1 MKKFSQSLG
10 LLFSVIFVVTSV
22 AVVSAEER
30 VSANSCLDT
39 GVGCKVGMTGP
50 RGGIIF
56 YDAGS
61 QQWWG
66 RFLEAE
72 RRATRAR
79 SIWGSTDSIYGVA
92 GNVAAQRQSMAIG
105 MGRVNTAVMR
115 ASGSPLAT
123 LHTSEGSDWYI
134 PSKDELDTLYNFR
147 TANPR
152 TFLYRSVPFWTST
165 ESEDSFAWY
174 QLFQDGTQFTDE
186 NKVGQSNGNKQLRK
200 SQVHIGSSFP
210 SLPFHLVAMRSF
222 PAGVGVKPTAST
234 TSVTGNSC
242 TNEGPCAVG
251 DTGPA
256 GGIVFY
262 DAGPRSSGDRY
273 FEVGPVETEVA
284 GIPWKPLTFN
294 DKQTPLYIGTA
305 SASAKVQRVLAKAFG
320 MGEANTS
327 KIVQRYRGG
336 NYPARYA
343 STLVFGG
350 YNDWYLP
357 SKEELRLVYRTLGTA
372 TPRLG
377 NLGKSFYWTS
387 SEYDLN
393 NAWTVNF
400 KDGQEF
406 DREKWRVPDAAIGM
420 KAIRTRPIRSFR

>member
-1 MKKFSQSLG
+1 MLVSTLSLAATA
-10 LLFSVIFVVTSV
+10 VPVTASSRLC
-22 AVVSAEER
+22 ALGGA
-30 VSANSCLDT
+30 
-39 GVGCKVGMTGP
+39 CKVGDVGP
-50 RGGIIF
+50 GGGTVV
-56 YDAGS
+56 YDAGEVK
-61 QQWWG
+61 WWG
-66 RFLEAE
+66 RYLEASPITKGRGLPWSLKSAE
-72 RRATRAR
+72 SVYVGENILRQG
-79 SIWGSTDSIYGVA
+79 IGWGRENTTAIVA
-92 GNVAAQRQSMAIG
+92 QNGEGKYAAKFVDDYSANG
-105 MGRVNTAVMR
+105 K
-115 ASGSPLAT
+115 
-123 LHTSEGSDWYI
+123 SDWFL
-134 PSKDELDTLYNFR
+134 PSRDELDVVYN
-147 TANPR
+147 A
-152 TFLYRSVPFWTST
+152 SVTVGAPKVLPMPYWTS
-165 ESEDSFAWY
+165 SENSAKYAWY

-294 DKQTPLYIGTA
+294 DKQTPLYMGTA

-420 KAIRTRPIRSFR
+420 KAIRTRPIRSFG

>member
-1 MKKFSQSLG
+1 
-10 LLFSVIFVVTSV
+10 V
-22 AVVSAEER
+22 
-30 VSANSCLDT
+30 
-39 GVGCKVGMTGP
+39 
-50 RGGIIF
+50 
-56 YDAGS
+56 YDAGEVK
-61 QQWWG
+61 WWG
-66 RFLEAE
+66 RYLEASPITKGRGLPWSLKSAE
-72 RRATRAR
+72 SVYVGENILRQG
-79 SIWGSTDSIYGVA
+79 IGWGRENTIAIVLQNGEGKY
-92 GNVAAQRQSMAIG
+92 AAKFVDDYSANG
-105 MGRVNTAVMR
+105 K
-115 ASGSPLAT
+115 
-123 LHTSEGSDWYI
+123 SDWFL
-134 PSKDELDTLYNFR
+134 PSRDELDVVYN
-147 TANPR
+147 A
-152 TFLYRSVPFWTST
+152 SVTVGAPKVLPMPYWTS
-165 ESEDSFAWY
+165 SENSAKYAWY

-234 TSVTGNSC
+234 TSLTGSSC

-420 KAIRTRPIRSFR
+420 KAIRTRPIRSFG

>member
-1 MKKFSQSLG
+1 MLVSTLSLAATA
-10 LLFSVIFVVTSV
+10 VPVTASSRLC
-22 AVVSAEER
+22 ALGGA
-30 VSANSCLDT
+30 
-39 GVGCKVGMTGP
+39 CKVGDVGP
-50 RGGIIF
+50 GGGTVV
-56 YDAGS
+56 YDAGEVK
-61 QQWWG
+61 WWG
-66 RFLEAE
+66 RYLEASPITKGRGLPWSLKSAE
-72 RRATRAR
+72 SVYVGENILRQG
-79 SIWGSTDSIYGVA
+79 IGWGRENTTAIVA
-92 GNVAAQRQSMAIG
+92 QNGEGKYAAKFVDDYSANG
-105 MGRVNTAVMR
+105 K
-115 ASGSPLAT
+115 
-123 LHTSEGSDWYI
+123 SDWFL
-134 PSKDELDTLYNFR
+134 PSRDELDVVYN
-147 TANPR
+147 A
-152 TFLYRSVPFWTST
+152 SVTVGAPKVLPMPYWTS
-165 ESEDSFAWY
+165 SENSAKYAWY

-420 KAIRTRPIRSFR
+420 KAIRTRPIRSFG

>member
-1 MKKFSQSLG
+1 MRLRCCLAVLVSTLSLAATA
-10 LLFSVIFVVTSV
+10 VPVTASSRLC
-22 AVVSAEER
+22 ALGGA
-30 VSANSCLDT
+30 
-39 GVGCKVGMTGP
+39 CKVGDVGP
-50 RGGIIF
+50 GGGTVV
-56 YDAGS
+56 YDAGEVK
-61 QQWWG
+61 WWG
-66 RFLEAE
+66 RYLEASPITKGRGLPWSLKSAE
-72 RRATRAR
+72 SVYVGENILRQG
-79 SIWGSTDSIYGVA
+79 IGWGRENTTAIVA
-92 GNVAAQRQSMAIG
+92 QNGEGKYAAKFVDDYSANG
-105 MGRVNTAVMR
+105 K
-115 ASGSPLAT
+115 
-123 LHTSEGSDWYI
+123 SDWFL
-134 PSKDELDTLYNFR
+134 PSRDELDVVYN
-147 TANPR
+147 A
-152 TFLYRSVPFWTST
+152 SVTVGAPKVLPMPYWTS
-165 ESEDSFAWY
+165 SENSAKYAWY

-234 TSVTGNSC
+234 TSLTGSSC

-420 KAIRTRPIRSFR
+420 KAIRTRPIRSFG

>member
-1 MKKFSQSLG
+1 MLVSTLSLAATA
-10 LLFSVIFVVTSV
+10 VPVTASSRLC
-22 AVVSAEER
+22 ALGGA
-30 VSANSCLDT
+30 
-39 GVGCKVGMTGP
+39 CKVGDVGP
-50 RGGIIF
+50 GGGTVV
-56 YDAGS
+56 YDAGEVK
-61 QQWWG
+61 WWG
-66 RFLEAE
+66 RYLEASPITKGRGLPWSLKSAE
-72 RRATRAR
+72 SVYVGENILRQG
-79 SIWGSTDSIYGVA
+79 IGWGRENTTAIVA
-92 GNVAAQRQSMAIG
+92 QNGEGKYAAKFVDDYSANG
-105 MGRVNTAVMR
+105 K
-115 ASGSPLAT
+115 
-123 LHTSEGSDWYI
+123 SDWFL
-134 PSKDELDTLYNFR
+134 PSRDELDVVYN
-147 TANPR
+147 A
-152 TFLYRSVPFWTST
+152 SVTVGAPKVLPMPYWTS
-165 ESEDSFAWY
+165 SENSAKYAWY

-210 SLPFHLVAMRSF
+210 SLPFRLVAMRSF

-234 TSVTGNSC
+234 TSLTGSSC

-420 KAIRTRPIRSFR
+420 KAIRTRPIRSFG

>member
-1 MKKFSQSLG
+1 MLVSTLSLAATA
-10 LLFSVIFVVTSV
+10 VPVTASSRLC
-22 AVVSAEER
+22 ALGGA
-30 VSANSCLDT
+30 
-39 GVGCKVGMTGP
+39 CKVGDVGP
-50 RGGIIF
+50 GGGTVV
-56 YDAGS
+56 YDAGEVK
-61 QQWWG
+61 WWG
-66 RFLEAE
+66 RYLEASPITKGRGLPWSLKSAE
-72 RRATRAR
+72 SVYVGENILRQG
-79 SIWGSTDSIYGVA
+79 IGWGRENTTAIVA
-92 GNVAAQRQSMAIG
+92 QNGEGKYAAKFVDDYSANG
-105 MGRVNTAVMR
+105 K
-115 ASGSPLAT
+115 
-123 LHTSEGSDWYI
+123 SDWFL
-134 PSKDELDTLYNFR
+134 PSRDELDVVYN
-147 TANPR
+147 A
-152 TFLYRSVPFWTST
+152 SVTVGAPKVLPMPYWTS
-165 ESEDSFAWY
+165 SENSAKYAWY

-343 STLVFGG
+343 STFVFGG

-420 KAIRTRPIRSFR
+420 KAIRTRPIRSFG

>member
-1 MKKFSQSLG
+1 M
-10 LLFSVIFVVTSV
+10 VV
-22 AVVSAEER
+22 
-30 VSANSCLDT
+30 
-39 GVGCKVGMTGP
+39 
-50 RGGIIF
+50 
-56 YDAGS
+56 YDAGEVK
-61 QQWWG
+61 WWG
-66 RFLEAE
+66 RYLEAL
-72 RRATRAR
+72 
-79 SIWGSTDSIYGVA
+79 SITKGRGLPWSLKSAESVYVGENILRQGIGWGRENTTAIVA
-92 GNVAAQRQSMAIG
+92 QNGEGKYAAKFVDDYSANG
-105 MGRVNTAVMR
+105 K
-115 ASGSPLAT
+115 
-123 LHTSEGSDWYI
+123 SDWFL
-134 PSKDELDTLYNFR
+134 PSRDELDVVYN
-147 TANPR
+147 A
-152 TFLYRSVPFWTST
+152 SVTVGAPKVLPMPYWTS
-165 ESEDSFAWY
+165 SENSAKYAWY
-174 QLFQDGTQFTDE
+174 QLFHDGTQFTDE

-273 FEVGPVETEVA
+273 FEVGPVETELA

-420 KAIRTRPIRSFR
+420 KAIRTRPIRSFG

>member
-1 MKKFSQSLG
+1 
-10 LLFSVIFVVTSV
+10 V
-22 AVVSAEER
+22 
-30 VSANSCLDT
+30 
-39 GVGCKVGMTGP
+39 
-50 RGGIIF
+50 
-56 YDAGS
+56 YDAGEVK
-61 QQWWG
+61 WWG
-66 RFLEAE
+66 RYLEASPITKGRGLPWSLKSAE
-72 RRATRAR
+72 SVYVGENILRQG
-79 SIWGSTDSIYGVA
+79 IGWGRENTIAIVA
-92 GNVAAQRQSMAIG
+92 QNGEGKYAAKFVDDYSANG
-105 MGRVNTAVMR
+105 K
-115 ASGSPLAT
+115 
-123 LHTSEGSDWYI
+123 SDWFL
-134 PSKDELDTLYNFR
+134 PSRDELDVVYN
-147 TANPR
+147 A
-152 TFLYRSVPFWTST
+152 SVTVGAPKVLPMPYWTS
-165 ESEDSFAWY
+165 SENSAKYAWY

-420 KAIRTRPIRSFR
+420 KAIRTRPIRSFG

>member
-1 MKKFSQSLG
+1 M
-10 LLFSVIFVVTSV
+10 VV
-22 AVVSAEER
+22 
-30 VSANSCLDT
+30 
-39 GVGCKVGMTGP
+39 
-50 RGGIIF
+50 
-56 YDAGS
+56 YDAGEVK
-61 QQWWG
+61 WWG
-66 RFLEAE
+66 RYLEASPITKGRGLPWSLKTTE
-72 RRATRAR
+72 PVFASENILRQG
-79 SIWGSTDSIYGVA
+79 IGWG
-92 GNVAAQRQSMAIG
+92 RE
-105 MGRVNTAVMR
+105 NTAAIVTQN
-115 ASGSPLAT
+115 G
-123 LHTSEGSDWYI
+123 EGKYAAKFVDDYSANGKSDWFL
-134 PSKDELDTLYNFR
+134 PSRDELDVVYN
-147 TANPR
+147 A
-152 TFLYRSVPFWTST
+152 SVTVGAPKVLPMPYWTS
-165 ESEDSFAWY
+165 SENSAKYAWY

-234 TSVTGNSC
+234 TSLTGSSC

-273 FEVGPVETEVA
+273 FEVGPVETELA

-420 KAIRTRPIRSFR
+420 KAIRTRPIRSFG

>member
-1 MKKFSQSLG
+1 M
-10 LLFSVIFVVTSV
+10 VV
-22 AVVSAEER
+22 
-30 VSANSCLDT
+30 
-39 GVGCKVGMTGP
+39 
-50 RGGIIF
+50 
-56 YDAGS
+56 YDAGEVK
-61 QQWWG
+61 WWG
-66 RFLEAE
+66 RYLEAL
-72 RRATRAR
+72 
-79 SIWGSTDSIYGVA
+79 SITKGRGLPWSLKSAESVYVGENILRQGIGWGRENTTAIVA
-92 GNVAAQRQSMAIG
+92 QNGEGKYAAKFVDDYSANG
-105 MGRVNTAVMR
+105 K
-115 ASGSPLAT
+115 
-123 LHTSEGSDWYI
+123 SDWFL
-134 PSKDELDTLYNFR
+134 PSRDELDVVYN
-147 TANPR
+147 A
-152 TFLYRSVPFWTST
+152 SVTVGAPKVLPMPYWTS
-165 ESEDSFAWY
+165 SENSAKYAWY

>member
-1 MKKFSQSLG
+1 
-10 LLFSVIFVVTSV
+10 V
-22 AVVSAEER
+22 
-30 VSANSCLDT
+30 
-39 GVGCKVGMTGP
+39 
-50 RGGIIF
+50 
-56 YDAGS
+56 YDAGEVK
-61 QQWWG
+61 WWG
-66 RFLEAE
+66 RYLEASPITKGRGLPWSLKSAE
-72 RRATRAR
+72 SVYVGENILRQG
-79 SIWGSTDSIYGVA
+79 IGWGRENTTAIVA
-92 GNVAAQRQSMAIG
+92 QNGEGKYAAKFVDDYSANG
-105 MGRVNTAVMR
+105 K
-115 ASGSPLAT
+115 
-123 LHTSEGSDWYI
+123 SDWFL
-134 PSKDELDTLYNFR
+134 PSRDELDVVYN
-147 TANPR
+147 A
-152 TFLYRSVPFWTST
+152 SVTVGAPKVLPMPYWTS
-165 ESEDSFAWY
+165 SENSAKYAWY

-234 TSVTGNSC
+234 TSLTGSSC

-420 KAIRTRPIRSFR
+420 KAIRTRPIRSFG

>member
-1 MKKFSQSLG
+1 M
-10 LLFSVIFVVTSV
+10 VV
-22 AVVSAEER
+22 
-30 VSANSCLDT
+30 
-39 GVGCKVGMTGP
+39 
-50 RGGIIF
+50 
-56 YDAGS
+56 YDAGEVK
-61 QQWWG
+61 WWG
-66 RFLEAE
+66 RYLEASPITKGRGLPWSLKSAE
-72 RRATRAR
+72 SVYVGENILRQG
-79 SIWGSTDSIYGVA
+79 IGWGRENTIAIVLQNGEGKY
-92 GNVAAQRQSMAIG
+92 AAKFVDDYSANG
-105 MGRVNTAVMR
+105 K
-115 ASGSPLAT
+115 
-123 LHTSEGSDWYI
+123 SDWFL
-134 PSKDELDTLYNFR
+134 PSRDELDVVYNASI
-147 TANPR
+147 TMGAPKV
-152 TFLYRSVPFWTST
+152 LPMPYWTS
-165 ESEDSFAWY
+165 SENSAKYAWY

-210 SLPFHLVAMRSF
+210 SLPFRLVAMRSF

-234 TSVTGNSC
+234 TSLTGSSC

-420 KAIRTRPIRSFR
+420 KAIRTRPIRSFG

>member
-1 MKKFSQSLG
+1 MLVSTLCLAATALPANGPSRTCALG
-10 LLFSVIFVVTSV
+10 G
-22 AVVSAEER
+22 A
-30 VSANSCLDT
+30 
-39 GVGCKVGMTGP
+39 CKVGDVGP
-50 RGGIIF
+50 GGGTVV
-56 YDAGS
+56 YDAGEVK
-61 QQWWG
+61 WWG
-66 RFLEAE
+66 RYLEASPITKGRGLPWSLKSAE
-72 RRATRAR
+72 SVYVGENILRQG
-79 SIWGSTDSIYGVA
+79 IGWGRENTTAIVA
-92 GNVAAQRQSMAIG
+92 QNGEGKYAAKFVDDYSANG
-105 MGRVNTAVMR
+105 K
-115 ASGSPLAT
+115 
-123 LHTSEGSDWYI
+123 SDWFL
-134 PSKDELDTLYNFR
+134 PSRDELDVVYN
-147 TANPR
+147 A
-152 TFLYRSVPFWTST
+152 SVTVGAPKVLPMPYWTS
-165 ESEDSFAWY
+165 SENSAKYAWY

-377 NLGKSFYWTS
+377 NFGKSFYWTS

-420 KAIRTRPIRSFR
+420 KAIRTRPIRSFG

>member
-1 MKKFSQSLG
+1 VK
-10 LLFSVIFVVTSV
+10 
-22 AVVSAEER
+22 
-30 VSANSCLDT
+30 
-39 GVGCKVGMTGP
+39 
-50 RGGIIF
+50 
-56 YDAGS
+56 
-61 QQWWG
+61 WWG
-66 RFLEAE
+66 RYLEAL
-72 RRATRAR
+72 
-79 SIWGSTDSIYGVA
+79 SITKGRGLPWSLKSAESVYVGENILRQGIGWGRENTTAIVA
-92 GNVAAQRQSMAIG
+92 QNGEGKYAAKFVDDYSANG
-105 MGRVNTAVMR
+105 K
-115 ASGSPLAT
+115 
-123 LHTSEGSDWYI
+123 SDWFL
-134 PSKDELDTLYNFR
+134 PSRDELDVVYN
-147 TANPR
+147 A
-152 TFLYRSVPFWTST
+152 SVTVGAPKVLPMPYWTS
-165 ESEDSFAWY
+165 SENSAKYAWY

-234 TSVTGNSC
+234 TSLTGSSC

-420 KAIRTRPIRSFR
+420 KAIRTRPIRSFG

>member
-1 MKKFSQSLG
+1 LPWSLK
-10 LLFSVIFVVTSV
+10 
-22 AVVSAEER
+22 SAESVYVGENILR
-30 VSANSCLDT
+30 QGIGWGRENTTAIVAQNGEGKYAAKFVDDYSAN
-39 GVGCKVGMTGP
+39 GK
-50 RGGIIF
+50 
-56 YDAGS
+56 
-61 QQWWG
+61 
-66 RFLEAE
+66 
-72 RRATRAR
+72 
-79 SIWGSTDSIYGVA
+79 
-92 GNVAAQRQSMAIG
+92 
-105 MGRVNTAVMR
+105 
-115 ASGSPLAT
+115 
-123 LHTSEGSDWYI
+123 SDWFL
-134 PSKDELDTLYNFR
+134 PSRDELDVVYN
-147 TANPR
+147 A
-152 TFLYRSVPFWTST
+152 SVTVGAPKVLPMPYWTS
-165 ESEDSFAWY
+165 SENSAKYAWY

-234 TSVTGNSC
+234 TSLTGSSC

-420 KAIRTRPIRSFR
+420 KAIRTRPIRSFG

>member
-1 MKKFSQSLG
+1 M
-10 LLFSVIFVVTSV
+10 VV
-22 AVVSAEER
+22 
-30 VSANSCLDT
+30 
-39 GVGCKVGMTGP
+39 
-50 RGGIIF
+50 
-56 YDAGS
+56 YDAGEVK
-61 QQWWG
+61 WWG
-66 RFLEAE
+66 RYLEASPITKGRGLPWSLKTTE
-72 RRATRAR
+72 PVFASENILRQG
-79 SIWGSTDSIYGVA
+79 IGWG
-92 GNVAAQRQSMAIG
+92 RE
-105 MGRVNTAVMR
+105 NTAAIVTQN
-115 ASGSPLAT
+115 G
-123 LHTSEGSDWYI
+123 EGKYAAKFVDDYSANGKSDWFL
-134 PSKDELDTLYNFR
+134 PSRDELDVVYN
-147 TANPR
+147 A
-152 TFLYRSVPFWTST
+152 SVTVGAPKVLPMPYWTS
-165 ESEDSFAWY
+165 SENSAKYAWY

-420 KAIRTRPIRSFR
+420 KAIRTRPIRSFG

>member
-1 MKKFSQSLG
+1 
-10 LLFSVIFVVTSV
+10 V
-22 AVVSAEER
+22 
-30 VSANSCLDT
+30 
-39 GVGCKVGMTGP
+39 
-50 RGGIIF
+50 
-56 YDAGS
+56 YDAGEVK
-61 QQWWG
+61 WWG
-66 RFLEAE
+66 RYLEASPITKGRGLPWSLKSAE
-72 RRATRAR
+72 SVYVGENILRQG
-79 SIWGSTDSIYGVA
+79 IGWGRENTTAIVA
-92 GNVAAQRQSMAIG
+92 QNGEGKYAAKFVDDYSANG
-105 MGRVNTAVMR
+105 K
-115 ASGSPLAT
+115 
-123 LHTSEGSDWYI
+123 SDWFL
-134 PSKDELDTLYNFR
+134 PSRDELDVVYN
-147 TANPR
+147 A
-152 TFLYRSVPFWTST
+152 SVTVGAPKVLPMPYWTS
-165 ESEDSFAWY
+165 SENSAKYAWY
-174 QLFQDGTQFTDE
+174 QLFHDGTQFTDE

-234 TSVTGNSC
+234 TSLTGSSC

-420 KAIRTRPIRSFR
+420 KAIRTRPIRSFG

>member
-1 MKKFSQSLG
+1 MVLVSTLCLAATAVPANASSRLCALGGACKVGDVGPGGGTVVYDAGEVKWWGRYLEALPLAKGRGLPWSVKTGESVYEGETVLRQGIGWGRENTAAIVLQNAEGKYAAKFVDD
-10 LLFSVIFVVTSV
+10 FSANGKSDWFLPSRDELDVVYNASV
-22 AVVSAEER
+22 AVGAP
-30 VSANSCLDT
+30 
-39 GVGCKVGMTGP
+39 KVLPMP
-50 RGGIIF
+50 
-56 YDAGS
+56 Y
-61 QQWWG
+61 
-66 RFLEAE
+66 
-72 RRATRAR
+72 
-79 SIWGSTDSIYGVA
+79 
-92 GNVAAQRQSMAIG
+92 
-105 MGRVNTAVMR
+105 
-115 ASGSPLAT
+115 
-123 LHTSEGSDWYI
+123 
-134 PSKDELDTLYNFR
+134 
-147 TANPR
+147 
-152 TFLYRSVPFWTST
+152 WTS
-165 ESEDSFAWY
+165 SENSAKYAWY

-200 SQVHIGSSFP
+200 SQVHVGSSFP
-210 SLPFHLVAMRSF
+210 SLPFHVVAMRSF
-222 PAGVGVKPTAST
+222 PAGVGVKPAAST
-234 TSVTGNSC
+234 ISLTGSSC

-273 FEVGPVETEVA
+273 FEVGPVETELA

-320 MGEANTS
+320 MGETNTS

-350 YNDWYLP
+350 FSDWYLP
-357 SKEELRLVYRTLGTA
+357 SKEELRLVYRNLGA
-372 TPRLG
+372 STPRLG
-377 NLGKSFYWTS
+377 NFGKSFYWTS

-406 DREKWRVPDAAIGM
+406 DREKCLVPNADTGM
-420 KAIRTRPIRSFR
+420 KAIRTRPIRSFG

>member
-1 MKKFSQSLG
+1 
-10 LLFSVIFVVTSV
+10 V
-22 AVVSAEER
+22 
-30 VSANSCLDT
+30 
-39 GVGCKVGMTGP
+39 
-50 RGGIIF
+50 
-56 YDAGS
+56 YDAGEVK
-61 QQWWG
+61 WWG
-66 RFLEAE
+66 RYLEASPITKGRGLPWSLKSAE
-72 RRATRAR
+72 SVYVGENILRQG
-79 SIWGSTDSIYGVA
+79 IGWGRENTTAIVA
-92 GNVAAQRQSMAIG
+92 QNGEGKYAAKFVDDYSANG
-105 MGRVNTAVMR
+105 K
-115 ASGSPLAT
+115 
-123 LHTSEGSDWYI
+123 SDWFL
-134 PSKDELDTLYNFR
+134 PSRDELDVVYN
-147 TANPR
+147 A
-152 TFLYRSVPFWTST
+152 SVTVGAPKVLPMPYWTS
-165 ESEDSFAWY
+165 SENSAKYAWY

-210 SLPFHLVAMRSF
+210 SLPFRLVAMRSF

-234 TSVTGNSC
+234 TSLTGSSC

-420 KAIRTRPIRSFR
+420 KAIRTRPIRSFG

>member
-1 MKKFSQSLG
+1 MLVSTLSLAATA
-10 LLFSVIFVVTSV
+10 VPVTAS
-22 AVVSAEER
+22 SR
-30 VSANSCLDT
+30 SCAL
-39 GVGCKVGMTGP
+39 GGACKVGDVGP
-50 RGGIIF
+50 GGGMVV
-56 YDAGS
+56 YDAGEVK
-61 QQWWG
+61 WWG
-66 RFLEAE
+66 RYLEAL
-72 RRATRAR
+72 
-79 SIWGSTDSIYGVA
+79 SITKGRGLPWSLKSAESVYVGENILRQGIGWGRENTTAIVA
-92 GNVAAQRQSMAIG
+92 QNGEGKYAAKFVDDYSANG
-105 MGRVNTAVMR
+105 K
-115 ASGSPLAT
+115 
-123 LHTSEGSDWYI
+123 SDWFL
-134 PSKDELDTLYNFR
+134 PSRDELDVVYN
-147 TANPR
+147 A
-152 TFLYRSVPFWTST
+152 SVTVGAPKVLPMPYWTS
-165 ESEDSFAWY
+165 SENSAKYAWY

-234 TSVTGNSC
+234 TSLTGSSC

-327 KIVQRYRGG
+327 KIVQRYRKG

-350 YNDWYLP
+350 FSDWYLP

-420 KAIRTRPIRSFR
+420 KAIRTRPIRSFG

>member
-1 MKKFSQSLG
+1 
-10 LLFSVIFVVTSV
+10 
-22 AVVSAEER
+22 
-30 VSANSCLDT
+30 
-39 GVGCKVGMTGP
+39 
-50 RGGIIF
+50 
-56 YDAGS
+56 
-61 QQWWG
+61 
-66 RFLEAE
+66 
-72 RRATRAR
+72 
-79 SIWGSTDSIYGVA
+79 
-92 GNVAAQRQSMAIG
+92 
-105 MGRVNTAVMR
+105 
-115 ASGSPLAT
+115 
-123 LHTSEGSDWYI
+123 
-134 PSKDELDTLYNFR
+134 
-147 TANPR
+147 
-152 TFLYRSVPFWTST
+152 
-165 ESEDSFAWY
+165 
-174 QLFQDGTQFTDE
+174 
-186 NKVGQSNGNKQLRK
+186 
-200 SQVHIGSSFP
+200 
-210 SLPFHLVAMRSF
+210 
-222 PAGVGVKPTAST
+222 
-234 TSVTGNSC
+234 
-242 TNEGPCAVG
+242 VG
-251 DTGPA
+251 DIGPA
-256 GGIVFY
+256 GGTVFY

-420 KAIRTRPIRSFR
+420 KAIRTRPIRSFG

>member
-1 MKKFSQSLG
+1 
-10 LLFSVIFVVTSV
+10 V
-22 AVVSAEER
+22 
-30 VSANSCLDT
+30 
-39 GVGCKVGMTGP
+39 
-50 RGGIIF
+50 
-56 YDAGS
+56 YDAGEVK
-61 QQWWG
+61 WWG
-66 RFLEAE
+66 RYLEASPITKGRGLPWSLKSAE
-72 RRATRAR
+72 SVYVGENILRQG
-79 SIWGSTDSIYGVA
+79 IGWGRENTTAIVA
-92 GNVAAQRQSMAIG
+92 QNGEGKYAAKFVDDYSANG
-105 MGRVNTAVMR
+105 K
-115 ASGSPLAT
+115 
-123 LHTSEGSDWYI
+123 SDWFL
-134 PSKDELDTLYNFR
+134 PSRDELDVVYN
-147 TANPR
+147 A
-152 TFLYRSVPFWTST
+152 SVTVGAPKVLPMPYWTS
-165 ESEDSFAWY
+165 SENSAKYAWY

-420 KAIRTRPIRSFR
+420 KAIRTRPIRSFG